1 MSELTLNKD
10 LLLNINKAKEN
21 MYWDA
26 KANIFKI
33 LNNSLQES
41 LSLAPIKILTIL
53 FITEKYSICI
63 RKFPKKLNH
72 VT

>member
-10 LLLNINKAKEN
+10 LLLTINKAKEN

-26 KANIFKI
+26 KVNTFKV

-53 FITEKYSICI
+53 FVTKKYSICMN
-63 RKFPKKLNH
+63 KFPKKLNH
-72 VT
+72 AT

>member
-10 LLLNINKAKEN
+10 LLLTINKSKEN

-26 KANIFKI
+26 KGNTFKI

-53 FITEKYSICI
+53 FVTEKYSICK
-63 RKFPKKLNH
+63 RKFPKI
-72 VT
+72 